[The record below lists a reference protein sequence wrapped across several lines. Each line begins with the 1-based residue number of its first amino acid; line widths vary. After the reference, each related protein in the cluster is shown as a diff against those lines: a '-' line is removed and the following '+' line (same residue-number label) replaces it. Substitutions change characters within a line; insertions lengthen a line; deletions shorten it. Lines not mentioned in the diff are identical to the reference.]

1 MSWKELAWLSND
13 SDPSE
18 IWSSFS
24 FSEKRIAR
32 EWVKG
37 PQSFWDNL
45 IKSQIFCASSSYL
58 PLPIPF
64 LTATT
69 PQRTNP

>member
-37 PQSFWDNL
+37 PQSLWD
-45 IKSQIFCASSSYL
+45 KG
-58 PLPIPF
+58 PF
-64 LTATT
+64 ILK
-69 PQRTNP
+69 